1 MTERPSSPC
10 TTICQLDT
18 TLGIC
23 TGCGRT
29 LDEIAEWGNAT
40 AERQC
45 AIIEGLADRMS
56 RLNPKQPR

>member
-1 MTERPSSPC
+1 MTERPPSPC
-10 TTICQLDT
+10 ITICQLDT

-23 TGCGRT
+23 AGCGRT

-45 AIIEGLADRMS
+45 EIVQGLADRMS
-56 RLNPKQPR
+56 RLNPE